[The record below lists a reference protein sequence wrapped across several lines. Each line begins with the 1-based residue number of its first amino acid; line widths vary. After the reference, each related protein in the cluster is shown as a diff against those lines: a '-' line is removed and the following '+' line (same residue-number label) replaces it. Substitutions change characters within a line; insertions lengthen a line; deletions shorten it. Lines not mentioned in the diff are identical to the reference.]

1 MVRIGKK
8 VEGKKYTKRV
18 AAYAIIKRE
27 EDNKIGIA
35 TDGEYFFLGGGLEGD
50 ETEEQALRREVIEE
64 SGYSLKNIQYFD
76 KVTSWADGGDRG
88 PLDVTATFYIAEFD
102 KKVAEPIEKDHK
114 VLWINANDYKEK
126 LYHEYQRYILKEYIK
141 SLAN

>member
-35 TDGEYFFLGGGLEGD
+35 TDGEYFFLGGGLEGE
-50 ETEEQALRREVIEE
+50 ETEEQALRRE
-64 SGYSLKNIQYFD
+64 
-76 KVTSWADGGDRG
+76 
-88 PLDVTATFYIAEFD
+88 
-102 KKVAEPIEKDHK
+102 VAEPIEKDHK